1 MSYLMALYGR
11 TKLENVLSAILM
23 LAWCLLSMWS
33 VLVIFYGQE
42 SGEISGYAK
51 DVYVENGITKIEF
64 ITDNGKKEVYEYAGK
79 KEVQPE
85 KNVKLKFFKFLF
97 QTPKAIEISK

>member
-1 MSYLMALYGR
+1 MQ
-11 TKLENVLSAILM
+11 TVKIKLDTVLSGIL
-23 LAWCLLSMWS
+23 LTATGLLLIWG
-33 VLVIFYGQE
+33 VVIIFYGQK
-42 SGEISGYAK
+42 SGEVNGTVK
-51 DVYVENGITKIEF
+51 DVYVENGITKIQF
-64 ITDNGKKEVYEYAGK
+64 ITETGKPEVYDYSGK

>member
-1 MSYLMALYGR
+1 MQ
-11 TKLENVLSAILM
+11 TVKIKLDTVLSGIL
-23 LAWCLLSMWS
+23 LTATGLLLIWG
-33 VLVIFYGQE
+33 VVIIFYGQQ
-42 SGEISGYAK
+42 SGEVNGTVK
-51 DVYVENGITKIEF
+51 DVYVENGITKIQF
-64 ITDNGKKEVYEYAGK
+64 ITETGKQEVYDYSGK